1 MVNYVLN
8 TIVGPI
14 IGLSIILTPA
24 IVGYKVLTKYRW
36 VHIIL
41 TEILILFLMY
51 FSGPWGPDFDGP
63 PSWYYYLFVQSTS
76 LNIKIGLI
84 LIGVAFLYSLVSLRK
99 RWYESKVLLYY
110 ELIVFVEFIVLIPL
124 TSRLVWGI

>member
-1 MVNYVLN
+1 MVNDILN
-8 TIVGPI
+8 AIIGPI

-51 FSGPWGPDFDGP
+51 FSGPWGPVFDGP
-63 PSWYYYLFVQSTS
+63 PSWYYYLFIQSTW
-76 LNIKIGLI
+76 LNIKVGLI
-84 LIGVAFLYSLVSLRK
+84 LVGIAFLYSLVSLKK
-99 RWYESKVLLYY
+99 RWYESRVLLYY
-110 ELIVFVEFIVLIPL
+110 ELIVFVEFVVLIPL
-124 TSRLVWGI
+124 ASRLVWSI